1 MVTDGIKETDVLSTL
16 AAKDQEDEKHLCPL
30 QLGVIERCVKLW
42 SAPGDLVFSPF
53 AGIGSE
59 GYMSVKLNRK
69 FIGCELKESYWKVA
83 CQNLAIVE
91 GEATVDD
98 LFTEKAG

>member
-1 MVTDGIKETDVLSTL
+1 
-16 AAKDQEDEKHLCPL
+16 L

-59 GYMSVKLNRK
+59 GYQSLILHRQ
-69 FIGCELKESYWKVA
+69 FLGIELKESYWRVA
-83 CQNLAIVE
+83 CANLNMAEKKVRE
-91 GEATVDD
+91 DSQD
-98 LFTEKAG
+98 LFSSAAAEPVSKTA